1 MPGEAMDR
9 LNLVLLGAIAM
20 ASVVA
25 GLFFLRF
32 WRQARDPFFLLFAL
46 SFFVEGGNRL
56 ALALS
61 SKPHE
66 GSPAIYLV
74 RLASFL
80 LIIAAI
86 GSKNRK
92 VDSIRRPTTGSAHRD
107 AEPRI

>member
-1 MPGEAMDR
+1 MDR

-20 ASVVA
+20 ASLVA

-32 WRQARDPFFLLFAL
+32 WRHGRDPFFLLFAL
-46 SFFVEGGNRL
+46 SFFVEGGNRVV
-56 ALALS
+56 LALS
-61 SKPHE
+61 AKPYE

-86 GSKNRK
+86 GTKNRK
-92 VDSIRRPTTGSAHRD
+92 VASIRHPTTGSAHRHT
-107 AEPRI
+107 EPRV